1 MGEKVEAKIFGQIYT
16 ITGDKSREEIEK
28 IGQYVDEKMH
38 LIAKVSEKGG
48 TTGVA
53 VLTAIN
59 ITEEFFDQMDEMERL
74 KTANEQLE
82 KDSAH
87 YIKLWEDSKKNF
99 MQSKDNMDKLKEQ
112 GRQENA
118 KFKELEDK
126 CNKYENARFDIQ
138 MENVQLKSELEK
150 NRNNR

>member
-82 KDSAH
+82 KDSDH

-126 CNKYENARFDIQ
+126 CSEYENAIFDLQ

>member
-74 KTANEQLE
+74 KTASEQLE

-87 YIKLWEDSKKNF
+87 
-99 MQSKDNMDKLKEQ
+99 
-112 GRQENA
+112 
-118 KFKELEDK
+118 
-126 CNKYENARFDIQ
+126 
-138 MENVQLKSELEK
+138 
-150 NRNNR
+150 